1 MQRSVTTTYLEMTDR
16 AQLRPARPASLDFQV
31 LRAEI
36 PCPELNRFLY
46 TAVGA
51 DWWWHTRLSWDYAQW
66 LAYLDRP
73 ELETWVAYA
82 GGTRLVISN
91 SSVKTQTTS
100 RLPISVSCRALSG
113 RDSAA
118 PFSPQRSRGRGT
130 SEPRGSGST
139 PAHSTIRRR
148 SGTTR
153 LVGSRYSGR
162 TRNSRTFPTI
172 PSSHGLE
179 HASGAESG
187 DG

>member
-16 AQLRPARPASLDFQV
+16 AQCRPARPASVDFQL
-31 LRAEI
+31 LRAEV

-51 DWWWHTRLSWDYAQW
+51 DWWWHTRLPWDYSRW

-73 ELETWVAYA
+73 ELETGWRTSAEP
-82 GGTRLVISN
+82 RPVILN
-91 SSVKTQTTS
+91 SSAKTKRTS
-100 RLPISVSCRALSG
+100 RSPISVSCRAPSG

-118 PFSPQRSRGRGT
+118 PFSRQRSRGRGRW
-130 SEPRGSGST
+130 EPRGSGST
-139 PAHSTIRRR
+139 PAPSTIRRR

-162 TRNSRTFPTI
+162 TRRFEDLPDH
-172 PSSHGLE
+172 PLE
-179 HASGAESG
+179 PWPGAHVWRRQR
-187 DG
+187 